1 MQGRFLSS
9 NHVRAM
15 VVVYVMIGAGFAVLA
30 QSPLATAAT
39 YRTQLVVGLQNDMT
53 SMNYFDPATNTVWKA
68 YMVAWGFESLLAH
81 DQASLSYAFL
91 ADPAYG
97 GGNGWTVD
105 ASGFNVTV
113 QIRSGVTFHDGVTMN
128 ADDVVFTYQ
137 TLGWSTYNTFVTDPL
152 WWPAKKYPLW
162 NSTTFGGPC
171 AGCLSHVGIEKL
183 SANQVV
189 FHLTKSYALFFYL
202 TMEIPIIPR
211 HIWKDH
217 INLATQVDPLDP
229 TKKVTDSFDRSIDFG
244 FGSQP
249 SQTAATIGTG
259 MFKFDTWVR
268 SQYSHISLYSNYWAT
283 AVGASHT
290 YAGTVYPFTPRY
302 LKSIQFL
309 IYTSLDVIS
318 LALQKGEV
326 DTLIWPL
333 TPGFLT
339 QVSTIPTI
347 SVEQVTDSGFFY
359 ISFNMRKSPW
369 NNLTLRQAISMAI
382 DKDYIVKTL
391 MGGFGIK
398 GYVPIA
404 ITNPNYINQ
413 SAQPPGFDKQGAA
426 ALLDRAGIR
435 VDPATGFRRMA
446 DGTPIK
452 ASILT
457 PPKDYDPVRADAGIM
472 IANNL
477 KSINLDIDSAPT
489 SFDTIVA
496 KAFTP
501 PVDYDIY
508 ILGFLLGDFP
518 ESYLCN
524 FFCSYEDPNI
534 DPAGGNSAGYNNQ
547 VVDALIKKALVTVD
561 NQARYKL
568 VKDVEGIVVHDLP
581 WNVLFYRKNL
591 NAYRNDAWVGWVNTP
606 PQLYNYWSLVNLAPA
621 GLVTPPIPPTTG
633 VFSVAMTVPGR
644 VRFGATV
651 PVDVIVANANVPVSG
666 ASVTLKAVFGNNS
679 QTLTGA
685 TDSGGHAG
693 FSWKVPLVLGDVLMT
708 ATATQGTSTATAT
721 KRVTIT
727 VGPPAPIATLNL
739 STTKPVIRPTD
750 TTQITA
756 TLIDGTGAPMA
767 GVNVSIDKKV
777 LLGTIAPEYGLTSAT
792 GKIVFT
798 YTPPSAALFPNQH
811 LADLVR
817 ASVNIPDTI
826 ASDTQTQAMQIL
838 VYNAKSPDFR
848 IVTVQGTPNLNLSTS
863 NSLAYTTSITVKVT
877 NFTNLYTGSTA
888 GLAGKVV
895 DAVLSAGNWNV
906 TSPASVTTPASG
918 LATFTF
924 STTTNARTAL
934 NHTSVNVR
942 FQVHDDPNQVSDDV
956 ELVVSNAVLPTG
968 DYAAKVTI
976 SNRTLDSAPTDG
988 TASATV
994 TVVDS
999 NGAPVSGVP
1008 VFLQVLYG
1016 PLGLGAHFPWGYHY
1030 GDPES
1035 SVGDLID
1042 YNSAGLN
1049 GLDLNSFGQGSL
1061 GGSFQNSTNNWANI
1075 YYMSDGARLPDS
1087 TIQYGV
1093 ENFVEDFEVVGDWP
1107 VVDGCDPT
1115 GNATLANGQDIG
1127 LGLLTMVPW
1136 PSGVTGITPTAPGLK
1151 YYINVTST
1159 TNLLGQ
1165 LTVPLTSNPHR
1176 LDNAIQVNAYV
1187 GKPSATAPMRIVA
1200 DACAFTA
1207 SIQNAAF
1214 KVDSGLVVR
1223 RAPVFALGNEW
1234 MDKPISTNLDR
1245 VRTVHAQFYQLNLT
1259 TGLDDPARNVQ
1270 VFLTRGAG
1278 RDARVTGYSTCP
1290 NPPDNPAYTGT
1301 RSCRTG
1307 ATFGTVSTK
1316 ANGALTWNVSE
1327 QYTKVRVWDYSVWP
1341 YVPRT
1346 VDNPTLGSSQ
1356 ALTFAFVPA
1365 DPRYAY
1371 GGREQLFSGTGNL
1384 DSFGTDLGDFWLAP
1398 TFAVLIAKIPF
1409 QFVKG
1414 YMVVPTT
1421 AVFVAV
1427 SVDKTIVPVGGQA
1440 TASFTVTD
1448 VYGNPVSDAS
1458 VWSGPYQATTNATGQ
1473 ASITFSAGTGA
1484 VEYLASIVTPAGY
1497 ATRAW
1502 YGVMAS
1508 APVVTYSVPSVFAQV
1523 PGKASTINV
1532 TLTNT
1537 LPVAGN
1543 VTVALVVDGTT
1554 VAVQTVSI
1562 ASLGTKQ
1569 VSFTYVFGTSGSH
1582 TVAVGTQST
1591 TATIP
1596 APTVPTPEATIS
1608 QILGIGLLI
1617 AGLVLGAVVGLLLG
1631 RRGGKK
1637 PTMAPEERRDES
1649 PGAAEEELPPEENL

>member
-1 MQGRFLSS
+1 
-9 NHVRAM
+9 
-15 VVVYVMIGAGFAVLA
+15 
-30 QSPLATAAT
+30 
-39 YRTQLVVGLQNDMT
+39 
-53 SMNYFDPATNTVWKA
+53 
-68 YMVAWGFESLLAH
+68 
-81 DQASLSYAFL
+81 
-91 ADPAYG
+91 
-97 GGNGWTVD
+97 
-105 ASGFNVTV
+105 
-113 QIRSGVTFHDGVTMN
+113 
-128 ADDVVFTYQ
+128 
-137 TLGWSTYNTFVTDPL
+137 
-152 WWPAKKYPLW
+152 
-162 NSTTFGGPC
+162 
-171 AGCLSHVGIEKL
+171 
-183 SANQVV
+183 
-189 FHLTKSYALFFYL
+189 
-202 TMEIPIIPR
+202 MEIPIIPR

-217 INLATQVDPLDP
+217 INQAPQVDPLDP
-229 TKKVTDSFDRSIDFG
+229 TKKVSDSFDRSIDFG

-290 YAGTVYPFTPRY
+290 YGTTVYPFTPRY
-302 LKSIQFL
+302 LKSIQFV

-326 DTLIWPL
+326 DTLILPL

-339 QVSTIPTI
+339 QVSTIPTL

-359 ISFNMRKSPW
+359 LSFNLRKSPW

-413 SAQPPGFDKQGAA
+413 SAQPPGFNRQGAA
-426 ALLDRAGIR
+426 QLLDSVGIT
-435 VDPATGFRRMA
+435 VDPATGFRRMP

-651 PVDVIVANANVPVSG
+651 PVDVIVASANVPVSG

-739 STTKPVIRPTD
+739 STSKPVIRPTD

-777 LLGTIAPEYGLTSAT
+777 LLGTIAPEYGLTSAS

-811 LADLVR
+811 LADLV
-817 ASVNIPDTI
+817 
-826 ASDTQTQAMQIL
+826 
-838 VYNAKSPDFR
+838 
-848 IVTVQGTPNLNLSTS
+848 
-863 NSLAYTTSITVKVT
+863 
-877 NFTNLYTGSTA
+877 
-888 GLAGKVV
+888 
-895 DAVLSAGNWNV
+895 
-906 TSPASVTTPASG
+906 
-918 LATFTF
+918 
-924 STTTNARTAL
+924 RTAL

-956 ELVVSNAVLPTG
+956 ELVVSNNILPTG

-1061 GGSFQNSTNNWANI
+1061 GGSFQNSTNKWPNI

-1115 GNATLANGQDIG
+1115 GNATLANGQDIA

-1136 PSGVTGITPTAPGLK
+1136 PSGVSGITPTAPGLK

-1165 LTVPLTSNPHR
+1165 LTVPLTTNPHR

-1200 DACAFTA
+1200 DACAFSA

-1234 MDKPISTNLDR
+1234 MDKPIFTNLDR
-1245 VRTVHAQFYQLNLT
+1245 VRTLHAQFYQLNLT
-1259 TGLDDPARNVQ
+1259 SGLDDPARNVQ

-1278 RDARVTGYSTCP
+1278 RDARVTGYPTCP
-1290 NPPDNPAYTGT
+1290 NPIDHPRYTRT
-1301 RSCRTG
+1301 TACRTG
-1307 ATFGTVSTK
+1307 ATFGTIHTDV
-1316 ANGALTWNVSE
+1316 NGTLTWHRSE
-1327 QYTKVRVWDYSVWP
+1327 QYTRVRVWDYSTCPFGFNSAVQTSP
-1341 YVPRT
+1341 
-1346 VDNPTLGSSQ
+1346 LGSSQ
-1356 ALTFAFVPA
+1356 ALTYAFVPA
-1365 DPRYAY
+1365 DPRYAF
-1371 GGREQLFSGTGNL
+1371 GGREQLFQGS
-1384 DSFGTDLGDFWLAP
+1384 LGDFWLAP
-1398 TFAVLIAKIPF
+1398 TFAVLLAKIPF

-1414 YMVVPTT
+1414 YMVIPTT

-1448 VYGNPVSDAS
+1448 VYGNPVSDAT

-1502 YGVMAS
+1502 YGIMAS
-1508 APVVTYSVPSVFAQV
+1508 ASVGTYSVPSVFAQV
-1523 PGKASTINV
+1523 RGKASTINV

-1537 LPVAGN
+1537 LPLAGN
-1543 VTVALVVDGTT
+1543 ATVALVVDGTT

-1582 TVAVGTQST
+1582 TIAVGTQST

-1596 APTVPTPEATIS
+1596 APTAPPQEATIS

-1617 AGLVLGAVVGLLLG
+1617 AGLVVGAVVGILLG

-1637 PTMAPEERRDES
+1637 PTMAPEGRDES

>member
-1 MQGRFLSS
+1 MFHFRPPSWSVRDQSHRFRCRDRRRGRGRLRPLRPPSHRPSNRRRSSRLVPRSFRNLRFIPCRCCRNETKERTRTAFGQIYLYAQQASRRLPNIRGGAAMQGRFLSS

-162 NSTTFGGPC
+162 NSTTFGGTC
-171 AGCLSHVGIEKL
+171 AGCLSHV
-183 SANQVV
+183 
-189 FHLTKSYALFFYL
+189 
-202 TMEIPIIPR
+202 
-211 HIWKDH
+211 
-217 INLATQVDPLDP
+217 
-229 TKKVTDSFDRSIDFG
+229 
-244 FGSQP
+244 
-249 SQTAATIGTG
+249 
-259 MFKFDTWVR
+259 
-268 SQYSHISLYSNYWAT
+268 SLYSNYWAT

-472 IANNL
+472 IAKNL

-679 QTLTGA
+679 QTLTGT

-826 ASDTQTQAMQIL
+826 ASDTQTQAIQIL

-848 IVTVQGTPNLNLSTS
+848 IVTAQGTPNLNLSTS
-863 NSLAYTTSITVKVT
+863 NSLAYSTSITVKVT

-1061 GGSFQNSTNNWANI
+1061 GGSFQNSTNKWPNI

-1107 VVDGCDPT
+1107 VVDGCDST
-1115 GNATLANGQDIG
+1115 GNATLANGQDIA

-1165 LTVPLTSNPHR
+1165 LTVPLTTNPHR

-1200 DACAFTA
+1200 DACA
-1207 SIQNAAF
+1207 
-1214 KVDSGLVVR
+1214 
-1223 RAPVFALGNEW
+1223 
-1234 MDKPISTNLDR
+1234 
-1245 VRTVHAQFYQLNLT
+1245 
-1259 TGLDDPARNVQ
+1259 
-1270 VFLTRGAG
+1270 
-1278 RDARVTGYSTCP
+1278 
-1290 NPPDNPAYTGT
+1290 
-1301 RSCRTG
+1301 
-1307 ATFGTVSTK
+1307 VS
-1316 ANGALTWNVSE
+1316 
-1327 QYTKVRVWDYSVWP
+1327 P
-1341 YVPRT
+1341 
-1346 VDNPTLGSSQ
+1346 
-1356 ALTFAFVPA
+1356 
-1365 DPRYAY
+1365 
-1371 GGREQLFSGTGNL
+1371 
-1384 DSFGTDLGDFWLAP
+1384 
-1398 TFAVLIAKIPF
+1398 
-1409 QFVKG
+1409 
-1414 YMVVPTT
+1414 
-1421 AVFVAV
+1421 
-1427 SVDKTIVPVGGQA
+1427 
-1440 TASFTVTD
+1440 
-1448 VYGNPVSDAS
+1448 
-1458 VWSGPYQATTNATGQ
+1458 
-1473 ASITFSAGTGA
+1473 
-1484 VEYLASIVTPAGY
+1484 
-1497 ATRAW
+1497 
-1502 YGVMAS
+1502 
-1508 APVVTYSVPSVFAQV
+1508 
-1523 PGKASTINV
+1523 
-1532 TLTNT
+1532 
-1537 LPVAGN
+1537 
-1543 VTVALVVDGTT
+1543 
-1554 VAVQTVSI
+1554 
-1562 ASLGTKQ
+1562 
-1569 VSFTYVFGTSGSH
+1569 
-1582 TVAVGTQST
+1582 
-1591 TATIP
+1591 
-1596 APTVPTPEATIS
+1596 
-1608 QILGIGLLI
+1608 
-1617 AGLVLGAVVGLLLG
+1617 
-1631 RRGGKK
+1631 
-1637 PTMAPEERRDES
+1637 
-1649 PGAAEEELPPEENL
+1649 

>member
-1 MQGRFLSS
+1 MFHFRPPSWSVRDQSHRFRCRDRRRGRGRLRPLRPPSHRPSNRRRSSRLVPRSFRNLRFIPCRCCRNETKERTRTAFGQIYLYAHHASRRLPNIRGGAAMQGSFLSS

-15 VVVYVMIGAGFAVLA
+15 VVVYVMIGAGFVVLA
-30 QSPLATAAT
+30 QSPLAAAAT
-39 YRTQLVVGLQNDMT
+39 YRTELVVGLQNDMT

-97 GGNGWTVD
+97 GGSGWTVD

-162 NSTTFGGPC
+162 NSTTFGGTC

-217 INLATQVDPLDP
+217 INLAPQVDPLDP

-477 KSINLDIDSAPT
+477 KSIHLDIDSAPT

-679 QTLTGA
+679 QTLTGT

-777 LLGTIAPEYGLTSAT
+777 LLGTIAPEYGRTLAT

-863 NSLAYTTSITVKVT
+863 NSLAYSTSITVKVT

-888 GLAGKVV
+888 GLAGK
-895 DAVLSAGNWNV
+895 
-906 TSPASVTTPASG
+906 
-918 LATFTF
+918 
-924 STTTNARTAL
+924 
-934 NHTSVNVR
+934 
-942 FQVHDDPNQVSDDV
+942 
-956 ELVVSNAVLPTG
+956 
-968 DYAAKVTI
+968 
-976 SNRTLDSAPTDG
+976 
-988 TASATV
+988 
-994 TVVDS
+994 VVDS

-1093 ENFVEDFEVVGDWP
+1093 ENFVEDFEAVGDWP

-1200 DACAFTA
+1200 DACA
-1207 SIQNAAF
+1207 
-1214 KVDSGLVVR
+1214 
-1223 RAPVFALGNEW
+1223 
-1234 MDKPISTNLDR
+1234 
-1245 VRTVHAQFYQLNLT
+1245 
-1259 TGLDDPARNVQ
+1259 
-1270 VFLTRGAG
+1270 
-1278 RDARVTGYSTCP
+1278 
-1290 NPPDNPAYTGT
+1290 
-1301 RSCRTG
+1301 
-1307 ATFGTVSTK
+1307 VS
-1316 ANGALTWNVSE
+1316 
-1327 QYTKVRVWDYSVWP
+1327 P
-1341 YVPRT
+1341 
-1346 VDNPTLGSSQ
+1346 
-1356 ALTFAFVPA
+1356 
-1365 DPRYAY
+1365 
-1371 GGREQLFSGTGNL
+1371 
-1384 DSFGTDLGDFWLAP
+1384 
-1398 TFAVLIAKIPF
+1398 
-1409 QFVKG
+1409 
-1414 YMVVPTT
+1414 
-1421 AVFVAV
+1421 
-1427 SVDKTIVPVGGQA
+1427 
-1440 TASFTVTD
+1440 
-1448 VYGNPVSDAS
+1448 
-1458 VWSGPYQATTNATGQ
+1458 
-1473 ASITFSAGTGA
+1473 
-1484 VEYLASIVTPAGY
+1484 
-1497 ATRAW
+1497 
-1502 YGVMAS
+1502 
-1508 APVVTYSVPSVFAQV
+1508 
-1523 PGKASTINV
+1523 
-1532 TLTNT
+1532 
-1537 LPVAGN
+1537 
-1543 VTVALVVDGTT
+1543 
-1554 VAVQTVSI
+1554 
-1562 ASLGTKQ
+1562 
-1569 VSFTYVFGTSGSH
+1569 
-1582 TVAVGTQST
+1582 
-1591 TATIP
+1591 
-1596 APTVPTPEATIS
+1596 
-1608 QILGIGLLI
+1608 
-1617 AGLVLGAVVGLLLG
+1617 
-1631 RRGGKK
+1631 
-1637 PTMAPEERRDES
+1637 
-1649 PGAAEEELPPEENL
+1649 

>member
-15 VVVYVMIGAGFAVLA
+15 VVVYVMIDAGFAVLA

-162 NSTTFGGPC
+162 NSTTFGGTC

-217 INLATQVDPLDP
+217 TNLAPQVDPLDP
-229 TKKVTDSFDRSIDFG
+229 TKKVTDSF
-244 FGSQP
+244 
-249 SQTAATIGTG
+249 
-259 MFKFDTWVR
+259 
-268 SQYSHISLYSNYWAT
+268 
-283 AVGASHT
+283 
-290 YAGTVYPFTPRY
+290 
-302 LKSIQFL
+302 
-309 IYTSLDVIS
+309 DVIS

-359 ISFNMRKSPW
+359 ISFNLRKSPW

-679 QTLTGA
+679 QTLTGT

-777 LLGTIAPEYGLTSAT
+777 LLGTIAPEYGLTSAS

-863 NSLAYTTSITVKVT
+863 NSLAYSTSITVKVT

-906 TSPASVTTPASG
+906 TSPASVTTPAGG

-924 STTTNARTAL
+924 STTTNARTDL

-1035 SVGDLID
+1035 SGGDLID
-1042 YNSAGLN
+1042 YNSAGLH
-1049 GLDLNSFGQGSL
+1049 GLDLNSF
-1061 GGSFQNSTNNWANI
+1061 
-1075 YYMSDGARLPDS
+1075 D
-1087 TIQYGV
+1087 
-1093 ENFVEDFEVVGDWP
+1093 
-1107 VVDGCDPT
+1107 
-1115 GNATLANGQDIG
+1115 
-1127 LGLLTMVPW
+1127 
-1136 PSGVTGITPTAPGLK
+1136 
-1151 YYINVTST
+1151 
-1159 TNLLGQ
+1159 
-1165 LTVPLTSNPHR
+1165 
-1176 LDNAIQVNAYV
+1176 
-1187 GKPSATAPMRIVA
+1187 
-1200 DACAFTA
+1200 
-1207 SIQNAAF
+1207 
-1214 KVDSGLVVR
+1214 
-1223 RAPVFALGNEW
+1223 
-1234 MDKPISTNLDR
+1234 
-1245 VRTVHAQFYQLNLT
+1245 
-1259 TGLDDPARNVQ
+1259 
-1270 VFLTRGAG
+1270 
-1278 RDARVTGYSTCP
+1278 
-1290 NPPDNPAYTGT
+1290 
-1301 RSCRTG
+1301 
-1307 ATFGTVSTK
+1307 
-1316 ANGALTWNVSE
+1316 
-1327 QYTKVRVWDYSVWP
+1327 
-1341 YVPRT
+1341 
-1346 VDNPTLGSSQ
+1346 
-1356 ALTFAFVPA
+1356 
-1365 DPRYAY
+1365 
-1371 GGREQLFSGTGNL
+1371 
-1384 DSFGTDLGDFWLAP
+1384 
-1398 TFAVLIAKIPF
+1398 
-1409 QFVKG
+1409 
-1414 YMVVPTT
+1414 
-1421 AVFVAV
+1421 
-1427 SVDKTIVPVGGQA
+1427 
-1440 TASFTVTD
+1440 
-1448 VYGNPVSDAS
+1448 
-1458 VWSGPYQATTNATGQ
+1458 
-1473 ASITFSAGTGA
+1473 
-1484 VEYLASIVTPAGY
+1484 
-1497 ATRAW
+1497 
-1502 YGVMAS
+1502 
-1508 APVVTYSVPSVFAQV
+1508 
-1523 PGKASTINV
+1523 
-1532 TLTNT
+1532 
-1537 LPVAGN
+1537 
-1543 VTVALVVDGTT
+1543 
-1554 VAVQTVSI
+1554 
-1562 ASLGTKQ
+1562 
-1569 VSFTYVFGTSGSH
+1569 
-1582 TVAVGTQST
+1582 
-1591 TATIP
+1591 
-1596 APTVPTPEATIS
+1596 
-1608 QILGIGLLI
+1608 
-1617 AGLVLGAVVGLLLG
+1617 
-1631 RRGGKK
+1631 
-1637 PTMAPEERRDES
+1637 
-1649 PGAAEEELPPEENL
+1649 